1 MEATKVST
9 NKWID
14 KQKVVY
20 RYNRILFSAI
30 KKEILTYATA
40 WMNLEDIT
48 LSEISQSQRDKNVW
62 FHLYET
68 LKSCQNHRDRK

>member
-9 NKWID
+9 DKWIN

-30 KKEILTYATA
+30 KKEILTHATA

-62 FHLYET
+62 FYLYEI